1 MYELCDP
8 ECNECIEAC
17 TNNCLKK
24 DQTYKILLLSH
35 PDRCEWCESC
45 YMVCNNGALN
55 LQFIDDGL
63 DRTIM
68 EDQIIM
74 NILNEE
80 LRVLQNMR
88 IIYNQKMEEETDKEV
103 KEKLKEKIEVI
114 DTEIS
119 KRLKESQL

>member
-1 MYELCDP
+1 
-8 ECNECIEAC
+8 
-17 TNNCLKK
+17 
-24 DQTYKILLLSH
+24 
-35 PDRCEWCESC
+35 
-45 YMVCNNGALN
+45 
-55 LQFIDDGL
+55 
-63 DRTIM
+63 
-68 EDQIIM
+68 M

-114 DTEIS
+114 GTEIS

>member
-1 MYELCDP
+1 
-8 ECNECIEAC
+8 
-17 TNNCLKK
+17 
-24 DQTYKILLLSH
+24 
-35 PDRCEWCESC
+35 
-45 YMVCNNGALN
+45 
-55 LQFIDDGL
+55 
-63 DRTIM
+63 
-68 EDQIIM
+68 M

-88 IIYNQKMEEETDKEV
+88 TIYNQKMEEETDKEV

>member
-1 MYELCDP
+1 
-8 ECNECIEAC
+8 
-17 TNNCLKK
+17 
-24 DQTYKILLLSH
+24 
-35 PDRCEWCESC
+35 
-45 YMVCNNGALN
+45 
-55 LQFIDDGL
+55 
-63 DRTIM
+63 
-68 EDQIIM
+68 M

-103 KEKLKEKIEVI
+103 KEELKEKIEVI